1 MHSMRWGDLQF
12 VHAVAEHGSLS
23 AASRAL
29 GVNHATV
36 LRRIALLEA
45 ASNVTLF
52 DRANDGYRPRPECRA
67 LLEPLKRMDHAAE
80 RVRRSL
86 ALAAKGL
93 EGTFRLATTDAI
105 ACLLLPKHLAELR
118 LKHPNINVEI
128 AVSND
133 PIDLSMS
140 GAEILVRPGQNLPR
154 ELSGYHA
161 GSVAFGVFASADYLR
176 RSEQTDPEHQRWLGA
191 APDFAQSTAGEW
203 QFSRNQAGFEV
214 SADSFL
220 TLANLAAEGMGL
232 ALLPIFVGQKT
243 PGLVAVPEFPEGPE
257 IGIWVATHKD
267 FRQQAD
273 IEVLLSFFA
282 EALGAALRLRQAG

>member
-1 MHSMRWGDLQF
+1 MHKLKWSDLQF
-12 VHAVAEHGSLS
+12 VHAVAEEGSLS

-45 ASNVTLF
+45 ASHVTLF

-67 LLEPLKRMDHAAE
+67 LLASLKLMDHAAE
-80 RVRRSL
+80 RIRRSL
-86 ALAAKGL
+86 ALTSKGL

-105 ACLLLPKHLAELR
+105 ACLLLPRPLAELR
-118 LKHPNINVEI
+118 RRHPNINIEI

-140 GAEILVRPGQNLPR
+140 GAEILVRPGQSLPR

-161 GSVAFGVFASADYLR
+161 GSVRFGVFGAPDYLR
-176 RSEQTDPEHQRWLGA
+176 QTEKTAPEHQKWLGA

-203 QFSRNQAGFEV
+203 QFSRQQSGFEV

-220 TLANLAAEGMGL
+220 TLANLAAEGLGL
-232 ALLPIFVGQKT
+232 ALLPEFVGRRT
-243 PGLVAVPEFPEGPE
+243 AGLVAVPDLPAGPE
-257 IGIWVATHKD
+257 TGIWVATHKD

-273 IEVLLSFFA
+273 IEVLLTFLKD
-282 EALGAALRLRQAG
+282 ALGLDSGQRSPL